1 MVSNNYST
9 VSFLSDYGNK
19 DEFVGVVKS
28 VIHSIANEV
37 SIIDITHGIKP
48 HDIRAG
54 SLALA
59 RASQYL
65 LPGIVLAV
73 VDPGVGGD
81 RRAVAIEINDGEY
94 VFVGPD
100 NGLLALAI
108 AMLGDVTAAIELDN
122 PNFHIPTYSST
133 FDGRDIFAPVAA
145 HLCTGVPIK
154 ELGTPIP
161 ELSLQPGL
169 MPVSS
174 MEGNFLIAEVLL
186 QEHFGNLQLNISQE
200 DIEGFNENL
209 VIHIGDKVRTARKV
223 NAFNQIQESEIGII
237 SDSSGLLSLCAF
249 GRSAAEEIRASE
261 GQQIKIENGSPLQE
275 TPTMITIKEKP

>member
-1 MVSNNYST
+1 MKANNYST

-28 VIHSIANEV
+28 VIRSIANAV

-73 VDPGVGGD
+73 VDPGVGGE
-81 RRAVAIEINDGEY
+81 RRAVAIEINNGEY

-133 FDGRDIFAPVAA
+133 FDGRDIFAPVSA
-145 HLCTGVPIK
+145 HLCAGVPIK
-154 ELGTPIP
+154 ELGTSIP

-174 MEGNFLIAEVLL
+174 IEGNFLVAEVLW
-186 QEHFGNLQLNISQE
+186 QDHFGNLQLNISQE
-200 DIEGFNENL
+200 DIEDFNDNL
-209 VIHIGDKVRTARKV
+209 VIHIGDKVRTVRKV

-237 SDSSGLLSLCAF
+237 SDSSGLLS
-249 GRSAAEEIRASE
+249 
-261 GQQIKIENGSPLQE
+261 
-275 TPTMITIKEKP
+275 